1 MLDEDKIYDKKWKKQ
16 LPKLSNK
23 ELAEECE
30 NLNGWT
36 DCYYGDLTEVLVKEI
51 KERLNKK

>member
-1 MLDEDKIYDKKWKKQ
+1 MLDEDKIYDEKWKKQ